1 MADHPLTASGT
12 GHNKASKHTPV
23 LSPKIF
29 QLLADIFCLLSLAK
43 ALP

>member
-12 GHNKASKHTPV
+12 GLNQASKHTPA

-29 QLLADIFCLLSLAK
+29 QLLPDIFCLLSLAK